1 MTTREKAQ
9 VREVGLRDGLQM
21 VQTILS
27 TEQKL
32 EWCRRMVDA
41 GSIEIEVTSFVPPKI
56 VPQFA
61 DAVDVARGASAIPGL
76 HAAALVPNL
85 KGAQRAFDVGL
96 RKVHY
101 VLSASNE
108 HNLKNVRRTTAESAE
123 DFQRI
128 VSERDGSEG
137 ATRSVRL
144 GAGVATAFGCTISG
158 RVEESTVLGL
168 VETLLKAG
176 ADEITIA
183 DTVGYANPG
192 QVRALMRKVLA
203 ITKDVPVACH
213 FHDTRGLGLANV
225 IAALDAGVRSFDSS
239 LGGLGGCPFAPNATG
254 NINTEDTVFL
264 LEAEGLD
271 TGIDINA
278 LLAIRDLIAGWLP
291 GEPFTGAIARA
302 GLPKTFDLREAETV

>member
-1 MTTREKAQ
+1 MTMREKVQ

-27 TEQKL
+27 AGQKL

-41 GSIEIEVTSFVPPKI
+41 GADQIEVTSFVPPKV

-61 DAVDVARGASAIPGL
+61 DAVEVARGALEIPRL
-76 HAAALVPNL
+76 HAAALVPNF
-85 KGAQRAFDVGL
+85 KGAQRAFEVGM

-108 HNLKNVRRTTAESAE
+108 HNLKNVRRTTAESVD
-123 DFQRI
+123 DFRRI
-128 VSERDGSEG
+128 VEERDAGG
-137 ATRSVRL
+137 GTRSIAL
-144 GAGVATAFGCTISG
+144 GAGVATAFGCTLSG

-203 ITKDVPVACH
+203 ITGDVPVACH

-225 IAALDAGVRSFDSS
+225 IAALDADVRSFDAS

-264 LEAEGLD
+264 LESEGLD
-271 TGIDINA
+271 TGIDIDA
-278 LLAIRDLIAGWLP
+278 LASIREMIASWLP

-302 GLPKTFDLREAETV
+302 GLPKTFALRAAEAV